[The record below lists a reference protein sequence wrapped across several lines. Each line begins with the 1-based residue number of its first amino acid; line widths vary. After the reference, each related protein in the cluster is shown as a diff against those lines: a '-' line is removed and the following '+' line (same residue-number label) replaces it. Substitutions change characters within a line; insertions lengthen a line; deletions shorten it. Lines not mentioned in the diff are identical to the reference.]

1 MSDWIEWVGGECP
14 VDGDT
19 IVEVKLKDGRVG
31 VDEAGKLAWSLTNT
45 PRDIFKYRI
54 IKEQSKMEKFGDLT
68 KEEQVEL
75 VVACYVE
82 KKDVE
87 KLSGSYWYYI
97 RNPAFDP
104 DDIYRVK
111 PEPASINWA
120 HVDERFVKL
129 EWALDTWWLAD
140 SSEVGFRRVADIFSS
155 FKPGDKSITV
165 YRPGHDGAVG

>member
-1 MSDWIEWVGGECP
+1 MKKFGE
-14 VDGDT
+14 
-19 IVEVKLKDGRVG
+19 LSR
-31 VDEAGKLAWSLTNT
+31 
-45 PRDIFKYRI
+45 
-54 IKEQSKMEKFGDLT
+54 KEQEA
-68 KEEQVEL
+68 L
-75 VVACYVE
+75 VVACCVD

-87 KLSGSYWYYI
+87 KLSGSYWYHI

-104 DDIYRVK
+104 DNIYRVK